1 MFYLYE
7 TIEDTKE
14 EIRIRKSGEII
25 QWPEENRHKDKMIYK
40 PLHRKL

>member
-7 TIEDTKE
+7 SFEDIKEEIRIRKSGELIQWPE

-25 QWPEENRHKDKMIYK
+25 Q
-40 PLHRKL
+40 